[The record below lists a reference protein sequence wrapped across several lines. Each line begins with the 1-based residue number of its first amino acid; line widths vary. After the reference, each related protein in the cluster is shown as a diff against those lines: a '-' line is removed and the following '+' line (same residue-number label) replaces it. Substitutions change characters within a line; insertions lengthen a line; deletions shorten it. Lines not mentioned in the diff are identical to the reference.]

1 MSIEDILKSIRN
13 ELKLSQEQL
22 ARDIDVSHATLNRWE
37 NGHNAPS
44 RLAKK
49 ELARYCKKKAF
60 QKKLLPS
67 YIAHNFN
74 NKRRRFRW
82 QSLTLT
88 TTGAL
93 RI

>member
-1 MSIEDILKSIRN
+1 MSIVDILKRIRN

-49 ELARYCKKKAF
+49 ELARYCKKKGVSEEIIDE
-60 QKKLLPS
+60 LYRS
-67 YIAHNFN
+67 
-74 NKRRRFRW
+74 
-82 QSLTLT
+82 
-88 TTGAL
+88 
-93 RI
+93 